1 MDSSTAI
8 KYSTR
13 IDAADLSDGQRTCC
27 KLPLRWGTVAFGI
40 FFAAAGLCQIMGQV
54 YGAEHSKSLLD
65 LRMNIII
72 AADSN
77 TFQQLQGYYSTLSLW
92 ILIVSMVISGVA
104 GLLGAF
110 FEVRIPVTFFA
121 LMLFVQCILEI
132 AWFGFEDGTGNFK
145 EICLMI
151 WNEVML
157 GKRSTDNTTAVNLF
171 YIMLSLNIHLWA
183 CGVVASYALEL
194 RIAGKAVWFEPIEDD
209 DEEET
214 ATGRRG
220 TLKSNE
226 TPNLPEGY
234 GSTSEAT
241 AAASQ
246 GGPHTRTLRS
256 CEWLASCAV
265 SFSKGHNLEM
275 VALRLG

>member
-54 YGAEHSKSLLD
+54 YGAEHSKS
-65 LRMNIII
+65 
-72 AADSN
+72 
-77 TFQQLQGYYSTLSLW
+77 YYSTLSLW

-132 AWFGFEDGTGNFK
+132 AWFCFEDGTGNFK

-157 GKRSTDNTTAVNLF
+157 GKRSADNTTAVNLF

-209 DEEET
+209 DDEEET

-246 GGPHTRTLRS
+246 GSPGP
-256 CEWLASCAV
+256 
-265 SFSKGHNLEM
+265 
-275 VALRLG
+275 